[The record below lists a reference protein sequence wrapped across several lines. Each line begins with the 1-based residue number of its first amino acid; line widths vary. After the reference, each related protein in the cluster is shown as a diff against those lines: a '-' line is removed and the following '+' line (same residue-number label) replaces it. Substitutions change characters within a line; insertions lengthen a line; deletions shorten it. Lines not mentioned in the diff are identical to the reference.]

1 MGVLLMKKHWDL
13 IQALILIAFLV
24 IAILIGNMILRGIL
38 LLLFSTIL
46 IINTVIA
53 LKSKSDDKFSLKFFY
68 GILLFLEFVLA
79 FSSLF
84 VIISSIIK

>member
-1 MGVLLMKKHWDL
+1 MKKHWDL
-13 IQALILIAFLV
+13 IQALILVSFLV
-24 IAILIGNMILRGIL
+24 IAILIGNMILRGVL

-46 IINTVIA
+46 IINTIIA
-53 LKSKSDDKFSLKFFY
+53 LKSKADDKFSLKFFY